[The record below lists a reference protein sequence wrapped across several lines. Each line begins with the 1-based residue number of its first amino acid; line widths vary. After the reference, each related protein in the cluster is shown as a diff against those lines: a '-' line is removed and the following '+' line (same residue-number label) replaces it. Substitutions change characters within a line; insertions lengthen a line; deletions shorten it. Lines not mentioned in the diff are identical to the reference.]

1 MEQLRAPEFYPNEV
15 YRLAG
20 AGGNVEKTLQSIDN
34 TLKRIE
40 AILLDFK
47 KENYCP
53 PLDTLRVAF
62 ADSISKMKVE
72 ER

>member
-15 YRLAG
+15 NRLAG

-47 KENYCP
+47 KENCCP
-53 PLDTLRVAF
+53 PLDALREAF
-62 ADSISKMKVE
+62 ADSITKMKAE